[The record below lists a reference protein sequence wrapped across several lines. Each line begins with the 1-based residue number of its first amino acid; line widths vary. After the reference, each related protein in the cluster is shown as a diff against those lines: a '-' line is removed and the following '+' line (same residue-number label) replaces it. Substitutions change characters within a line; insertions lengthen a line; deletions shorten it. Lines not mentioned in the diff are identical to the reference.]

1 MTRAERSQEGRVT
14 EVWWAELGPAGAF
27 YECPRWHDGRW
38 WASDFYAD
46 EVISLDE
53 AGSALVEARVPGHPG
68 GLGWLPDG
76 RLLVVSMEQRAVLR
90 REDDGVLVRHADVAP
105 FCGGK
110 ANDMLVLDDGTAY
123 VGNFGFDLDG
133 GEDPVTTTLAVV
145 APDGTAGA
153 AAGDLAFPNGMAL
166 ADGGRTLVVGE
177 TFAARHTA
185 FAIGPHGALS
195 DRRVWAQVAEAV
207 PFAPLAEMVPA
218 VGYAPD
224 GCAIDAEGRLW
235 VADSLHGRVVR
246 VAEGGAIL
254 EEVRVPEGQLAFA
267 CALGGADG
275 RTLMVCVAPDFSP
288 EARSAVRESRLL
300 TVRVDVPG
308 AA

>member
-1 MTRAERSQEGRVT
+1 MTEKG
-14 EVWWAELGPAGAF
+14 WAELGPAGAF

-38 WASDFYAD
+38 WSSDFYAD
-46 EVISLDE
+46 EVVSVDE
-53 AGSALVEARVPGHPG
+53 SGNARVEAHVPGHPG

-76 RLLVVSMEQRAVLR
+76 RLLVVSMEGRAVLR
-90 REDDGVLVRHADVAP
+90 REPDGTLVQHADVAP

-110 ANDMLVLDDGTAY
+110 ANDMLVLEDGTAY

-133 GEDPVTTTLAVV
+133 GADPATTTLAVIT
-145 APDGTAGA
+145 PDGEASA
-153 AAGDLAFPNGMAL
+153 AADDLAFPNGMAL
-166 ADGGRTLVVGE
+166 ADAGRTLVVGE

-185 FAIGPHGALS
+185 FTVGPRGELG
-195 DRRVWAQVAEAV
+195 DRRVWAQVAPAV

-218 VGYAPD
+218 VDYAPD

-246 VAEGGAIL
+246 VAEGGEIL
-254 EEVRVPEGQLAFA
+254 AELRVPAGLLTFA

-275 RTLMVCVAPDFSP
+275 RTLLVTVAPDFSP
-288 EARSAVRESRLL
+288 EARSAARESRLL
-300 TVRVDVPG
+300 TARVDVPG
-308 AA
+308 TT